1 MKIKFKRKYILILL
15 LIIFLIFGSQI
26 PAFIYNEY
34 EFLLRANYQLAETA
48 FNDASTMVDIR
59 TGNSDILASDEEKAG
74 LSLPINKAIERII
87 QSVEKQKEYLN
98 KQQKLLILL
107 PKKYKEYHLIKKSF
121 LMDYSDSFYAYQ
133 KIKTTEHWFYNT
145 IVKMDNAH
153 NDIADLDY
161 SKPGYKEKLAEHS
174 KIAEEINQETKEIL
188 EQKRLTDGLADYI
201 TMNNDLVIYIDTVVN
216 NPEADKDSI
225 ISGLESV
232 NYIYSQVPDF
242 EDEFTRWHDWI
253 VDPQINLGKK
263 QYESAIEKLTKADN
277 YYTDYNLNRDW
288 ITIILAKF
296 LKTYPKNI
304 NQFIPPA
311 DSIEESGKIRI
322 DLNGDANQ
330 EFLIIDPGDQTQ
342 PNDHIKS
349 MIAYDS
355 VGNVIASKPDE
366 ITVPQLMFGS
376 AKIYRLKETDRKEA
390 VSFEFPAGPHQSQVM
405 FFALNK
411 DKILPVCL
419 KEKVTGPFDC
429 LFFIGNVG
437 YLPVMD
443 LDQDGLAEVIETTDE
458 YPSEGKL
465 NQEEQAAITEVA
477 GESETNEFT
486 QAMEQIAKRE
496 KGGRGRMV
504 VWAIFSYNGKFFKEQ
519 SGKDYDRLY
528 NLIGSQIKNKM
539 KKSELSRDSLE
550 YLNLVRK
557 LWNK

>member
-26 PAFIYNEY
+26 PVFTYNKY
-34 EFLLRANYQLAETA
+34 EFLFRANYQLAETA

-74 LSLPINKAIERII
+74 LSLPINEAIERII

-121 LMDYSDSFYAYQ
+121 LIDYSDSFYAYQ

-232 NYIYSQVPDF
+232 NYIYSQIPDF
-242 EDEFTRWHDWI
+242 EDEFTQWHDWI

-277 YYTDYNLNRDW
+277 YYSDHNLNRDW
-288 ITIILAKF
+288 ITVILAKF
-296 LKTYPKNI
+296 LKSYPKNI

-311 DSIEESGKIRI
+311 DSADSGKIRM
-322 DLNGDANQ
+322 DLNGDGNQ
-330 EFLIIDPGDQTQ
+330 EFLVIEPG
-342 PNDHIKS
+342 S

-355 VGNVIASKPDE
+355 AGNIIARKPEE
-366 ITVPQLMFGS
+366 ITVPQPMVGS

-390 VSFEFPAGPHQSQVM
+390 VSFEFVAGPHQSQVM
-405 FFALNK
+405 FFDLQK
-411 DKILPVCL
+411 DQLLPVCL
-419 KEKVTGPFDC
+419 KEKVTGPYDC

-465 NQEEQAAITEVA
+465 NQEEQAAITKVA
-477 GESETNEFT
+477 GESETDEFT

-504 VWAIFSYNGKFFKEQ
+504 IWAIFSYNGKFFEEQ
-519 SGKDYDRLY
+519 TGKDYDRLY
-528 NLIGSQIKNKM
+528 NLIGSQIENKM